1 MLLAMLAMPGL
12 IQILITVLIFFI
24 VIALIWYLAN
34 TFLPEPLKKYAI
46 AIIVVIGVIF
56 LIYFL
61 LEIVGGGSGLRL

>member
-1 MLLAMLAMPGL
+1 MLLLAMPGIIQL
-12 IQILITVLIFFI
+12 IVTVLVFFI

-34 TFLPEPLKKYAI
+34 TFLPEPLKKYAM

-61 LEIVGGGSGLRL
+61 LEVVGGGGGLHL